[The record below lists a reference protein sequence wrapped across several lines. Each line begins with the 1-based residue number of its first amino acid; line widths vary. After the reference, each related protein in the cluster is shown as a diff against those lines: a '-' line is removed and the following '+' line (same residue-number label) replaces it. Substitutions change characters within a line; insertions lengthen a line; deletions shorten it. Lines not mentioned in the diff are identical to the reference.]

1 MTSPSR
7 KIGSLRV
14 FSAMVDIGGFETVSG
29 PANLAGNG
37 YQEMN
42 ETDKDEFPSAD
53 PITEF

>member
-1 MTSPSR
+1 
-7 KIGSLRV
+7 
-14 FSAMVDIGGFETVSG
+14 MVDIGGFETVSG

-42 ETDKDEFPSAD
+42 ETDKDEFPSAE